1 MECFKF
7 RREKSD
13 ETIDDHIECQN
24 PCRDSFELSEL
35 ARPARLEAAEAAAS
49 DAASAAMADMVRAH
63 PLPRQPRQ
71 QHTFNST
78 RLLLSMLLTIDSHKC
93 LGAVVNNAPT
103 LHGW

>member
-1 MECFKF
+1 MITLSVKIPV
-7 RREKSD
+7 
-13 ETIDDHIECQN
+13 ETVSNCPSLLGPPGWNQLRQQHQMQHQQRWQII
-24 PCRDSFELSEL
+24 
-35 ARPARLEAAEAAAS
+35 
-49 DAASAAMADMVRAH
+49 MVRAH